1 MKVQSPREEKEFNFG
16 DNFFDRPIIQYNRYN
31 WNAMTDKET
40 PQNRKEDKDVMQ
52 NAGRGYALGLMV
64 FAISSQ
70 MFLFPLAGLWLDRQA
85 GTGLLFAAIGLVIG
99 MYAAISQLMRL
110 K

>member
-1 MKVQSPREEKEFNFG
+1 MNDEENPKNQNG
-16 DNFFDRPIIQYNRYN
+16 NKD
-31 WNAMTDKET
+31 AM
-40 PQNRKEDKDVMQ
+40 R

-85 GTGLLFAAIGLVIG
+85 GTGLLFASLGLVTG
-99 MYAAISQLMRL
+99 MYVAISQLIRL

>member
-1 MKVQSPREEKEFNFG
+1 MTNEEPPK
-16 DNFFDRPIIQYNRYN
+16 
-31 WNAMTDKET
+31 
-40 PQNRKEDKDVMQ
+40 NRKDDKDVMQ
-52 NAGRGYALGLMV
+52 NVGRGYTLGLMV

-85 GTGLLFAAIGLVIG
+85 GTGLLFATIGLVIG